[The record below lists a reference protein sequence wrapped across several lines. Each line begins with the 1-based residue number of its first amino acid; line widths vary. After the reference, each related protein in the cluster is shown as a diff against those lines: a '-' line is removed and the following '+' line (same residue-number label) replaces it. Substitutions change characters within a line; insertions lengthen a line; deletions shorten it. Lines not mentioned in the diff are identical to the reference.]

1 MLLLVLAMDL
11 TFCRYELRLHVGG
24 QADLLAQ
31 REDASAKRAD
41 LHSELERAR
50 KRRDLLSPISRP
62 TPAQR
67 DELRQ
72 TRARIAEL
80 ETRWDT
86 RVEAIS
92 EPMPEA
98 AWAARMTG
106 MSEQLWRDIWMA
118 IPLAFWMLARVFS
131 LPMAVIGMAAFRDGN
146 KPRGEA
152 EAVPGNPVGEIV
164 FPVVLRK
171 PETPEAAPKQI
182 AKPSPR
188 LVVSNPPREP
198 RSQAERLEAV
208 DAITRRWIAEA
219 TSKATISMGMS
230 GKDAYAAY
238 SRWCEELPRRHP
250 LQPAAVV
257 CSRLSSEVGNRHR
270 GVLHRQHGRPPHERN
285 AAAV

>member
-1 MLLLVLAMDL
+1 
-11 TFCRYELRLHVGG
+11 
-24 QADLLAQ
+24 
-31 REDASAKRAD
+31 
-41 LHSELERAR
+41 
-50 KRRDLLSPISRP
+50 
-62 TPAQR
+62 
-67 DELRQ
+67 
-72 TRARIAEL
+72 
-80 ETRWDT
+80 
-86 RVEAIS
+86 
-92 EPMPEA
+92 
-98 AWAARMTG
+98 
-106 MSEQLWRDIWMA
+106 MA

-131 LPMAVIGMAAFRDGN
+131 LPMAVVGMAAFRDGN

-238 SRWCEELPRRHP
+238 SRWCEEFRVA
-250 LQPAAVV
+250 PASA
-257 CSRLSSEVGNRHR
+257 SHF
-270 GVLHRQHGRPPHERN
+270 GRSVKRIGIVTGRTVEGAKYGLKLKGGN
-285 AAAV
+285 AAKIA